1 MCQDPGTRNCSKSGM
16 HPEAAVLSPITQ
28 QYDILDYTLYT
39 EIHRSKQI
47 QTVKSEIHPILVQ
60 NAQGAHVFGLVGRNM
75 SATFRD
81 LSTVQ
86 FSLEV

>member
-47 QTVKSEIHPILVQ
+47 QTVKSEFILSWFKTHKFYYMFYTSI
-60 NAQGAHVFGLVGRNM
+60 AR
-75 SATFRD
+75 
-81 LSTVQ
+81 
-86 FSLEV
+86 